1 LADFHETIF
10 LGAGLSCLAAAAT
23 FRGDGLVLEAEA
35 RPGGLCR
42 SERLAGFT
50 FDRTGHLLH
59 LRHPRTRALVEEL
72 LGTNRVERERDTW
85 IHSHGA
91 FTRYPFQSNFYG
103 LPTEV
108 AAECLQGVIE
118 AHVRAARRG
127 RHGGARPPEPT
138 RFDRWVLDR
147 FGPGVARHFMFPY
160 NQKLWTVPPARLT
173 TEWLGRFVP
182 RPELAEVIRG
192 ALSDRPSQA
201 GYNAR
206 FLYPRRGGIE
216 ALVRALVRRVPR
228 LRCDA
233 RVVGIDLRDRRLTLA
248 DGEELRFGRLVSSA
262 PLPALVG
269 MCRPLPDAVRAAGRA
284 LRWSSVY
291 NLNLGVRERGE
302 RRHWVY
308 VPEDR
313 FALYRYGFASNFSP
327 AVAPEGWAAVYTEVA
342 FDPRHPP
349 APGDVRARVLRD
361 LVALGVIRSPRDVRA
376 ECPLV
381 LEHAYAT
388 YDQARGGAVAR
399 ALGHFSRREIVPIGR
414 YGRWEYT
421 SMEDALLQGLQ
432 AADLLNKN
440 K

>member
-1 LADFHETIF
+1 MADFHETVF
-10 LGAGLSCLAAAAT
+10 LGGGLSCLAAAAG

-42 SERLAGFT
+42 SERLEGFT

-59 LRHPRTRALVEEL
+59 LRHPRTRGLVEEL
-72 LGTNRVERERDTW
+72 LGANRVERTRDTW
-85 IHSHGA
+85 VHSHGVT
-91 FTRYPFQSNFYG
+91 TRYPFQSNFHG

-108 AAECLQGVIE
+108 AVECLLGVIE

-138 RFDRWVLDR
+138 RFDRWVLER

-160 NQKLWTVPPARLT
+160 NRKLWTVPPGRLT

-182 RPELAEVIRG
+182 RPELGEVIRG
-192 ALSDRPSQA
+192 ALSDRPSEA

-216 ALVRALVRRVPR
+216 ALVRALARRVPR
-228 LRCDA
+228 LHCGA
-233 RVVGIDLRDRRLTLA
+233 RVVDIDLRARRLRLA
-248 DGEELRFGRLVSSA
+248 DGTQLGFGRLVSA
-262 PLPALVG
+262 VPLPALVR
-269 MCRPLPDAVRAAGRA
+269 MCHPLPDGVRAAGRA

-308 VPEDR
+308 VPEER
-313 FALYRYGFASNFSP
+313 FALYRFGYASNFSP

-342 FDPRHPP
+342 FDPRRPP
-349 APGDVRARVLRD
+349 ALGDLRARVLRD
-361 LVALGVIRSPRDVRA
+361 LVALGVIRSLRDVRV

-381 LEHAYAT
+381 LEHAYAI
-388 YDQARGGAVAR
+388 YDRARSAAVAR
-399 ALGHFSRREIVPIGR
+399 ALGHFRRREIVPIGR
-414 YGRWEYT
+414 YGRWEYS
-421 SMEDALLQGLQ
+421 SMEDALIQGLE
-432 AADLLNKN
+432 AADLLNNTK
-440 K
+440 